1 MTHMAEIKVTRTGG
15 NEGRSFYSVTVT
27 EEGSSTEHAVTVSAA
42 ELAGLAG
49 DGVSGERLVEE
60 SFRFLLER
68 EPKESILASFPVSEI
83 LRYFPE
89 YEEEM
94 RTRCK

>member
-1 MTHMAEIKVTRTGG
+1 MPEIEVKKTGG
-15 NEGRSFYSVTVT
+15 NEGRSFYSVTVID
-27 EEGSSTEHAVTVSAA
+27 GDSSTEHAVTVSAA

-49 DGVSGERLVEE
+49 EGVSGERLVEE

-68 EPKESILASFPVSEI
+68 ESKESILNSFPISEI

-89 YEEEM
+89 YEKEIGA
-94 RTRCK
+94 RCK